1 MSLVVSTSSE
11 PSGQEKA
18 LQLAL
23 EHGIITQEDYDRRLS
38 EHRAEAAPPRVLV
51 PTRLQG
57 DKVVAKHKGLWRP
70 TAGPF
75 PSKELALAAR
85 TTVEAGKWKW
95 NTDGCRKHLRC
106 AAHEDCPVLMRVTE
120 TAASAAA
127 LGGYYLDIL
136 EVDHSKEEKLF
147 QHARSKMTDAEK
159 ESVRRRMEEGKRPRD
174 MYADDVL
181 AAVVKD
187 PSCHKDE
194 GGVEGVLASPLTCR
208 HMYCNISPLTYR
220 RIADIS
226 YTYLTCILHMSQRIH
241 PYLHRTRPITYLL
254 HIGQKAAV
262 YRPKSS
268 IILQI
273 TSGP

>member
-95 NTDGCRKHLRC
+95 NTDGCRKTL
-106 AAHEDCPVLMRVTE
+106 
-120 TAASAAA
+120 S
-127 LGGYYLDIL
+127 
-136 EVDHSKEEKLF
+136 
-147 QHARSKMTDAEK
+147 Q
-159 ESVRRRMEEGKRPRD
+159 
-174 MYADDVL
+174 
-181 AAVVKD
+181 
-187 PSCHKDE
+187 
-194 GGVEGVLASPLTCR
+194 
-208 HMYCNISPLTYR
+208 
-220 RIADIS
+220 
-226 YTYLTCILHMSQRIH
+226 YLTSKW
-241 PYLHRTRPITYLL
+241 
-254 HIGQKAAV
+254 GV
-262 YRPKSS
+262 
-268 IILQI
+268 QI
-273 TSGP
+273 RSNPGAT